1 MKILVIKLSSMG
13 DLFHALPAVHN
24 LKVGLDA
31 QIDWVTHDY
40 YVELVKCFSDV
51 DRVIPFY
58 RRSFFRNFGRFV
70 DELKKEKYDLII
82 DMQGLMKSA
91 VVTTL
96 ARGKRKIGPS
106 FYREGTRYFYNE
118 IAGERNKAR
127 HAVEEN
133 LDVVRHLGLNLL
145 DPVFPVEFPGV
156 ELEGK
161 ERKIGVVPLSRWET
175 KNWPV
180 KCYEKLIERLSKQ
193 CDATFYLLG
202 GRDDVGVCD
211 KIADGLSADIV
222 NMAGKSSFV
231 EMGSIL
237 QQMDLLISNDS
248 GPVHVAAAAGTH
260 TLVVFGPT
268 DQNRTGPYG
277 DGHKVVTAGLD
288 CQPCFSRSCRNEG
301 IACLEGVTPEH
312 VGELALEIL
321 HSGT

>member
-1 MKILVIKLSSMG
+1 MG

-40 YVELVKCFSDV
+40 YVDLVKCFSDV

-58 RRSFFRNFGRFV
+58 RRSFFRNFSRFV
-70 DELKKEKYDLII
+70 DELRKEKYDLVV

-106 FYREGTRYFYNE
+106 FYREGARVFYNE
-118 IAGERNKAR
+118 IAGMRNKER

-133 LDVVRHLGLNLL
+133 LDIVRHLGLNLVE
-145 DPVFPVEFPGV
+145 PVFPVEFPDAG
-156 ELEGK
+156 LEGK
-161 ERKIGVVPLSRWET
+161 DCKIGIVPLSRWET

-180 KCYEKLIERLSKQ
+180 QCYTKLIERLSKQ
-193 CDATFYLLG
+193 CEATFYLLG
-202 GRDDVGVCD
+202 GRDDVGVCEE
-211 KIADGLSADIV
+211 IANGLSADIV

-231 EMGSIL
+231 EMGGIL
-237 QQMDLLISNDS
+237 KQMDLLISNDS
-248 GPVHVAAAAGTH
+248 GPVHVAAAAGTP

-268 DQNRTGPYG
+268 DSNRTGPYG

-312 VGELALEIL
+312 VGELALEML
-321 HSGT
+321 HSVTTP